1 MSFLTAATGSHGCR
15 ASRRAGLGRRPGR
28 GRPSRRRDGPQRPR
42 HGGSRKVEPWHL
54 PGELPFERR
63 ALQAGEPLLGQSSGY
78 LPRTH
83 SVRAGGGRDSGIWR
97 TALSGRAES
106 PALSVE
112 VLLIN
117 HLPAE
122 LYVRGVLP
130 NEMLPFWPLEALK
143 CQAIVTRSYALSVR
157 RSSHFDCYA
166 VIAPVPDAPKMPPM
180 YSTPD
185 HTSRPSLT

>member
-1 MSFLTAATGSHGCR
+1 VLLGERDLGDGQDVVVPPVGETVLRDLGTGGAAKLSPGTYRVNYLSNG
-15 ASRRAGLGRRPGR
+15 GLYKLVNLSSDSPVGIYREPIQFEPEGGGTLGYGGRRYR
-28 GRPSRRRDGPQRPR
+28 GVLRVLRSR
-42 HGGSRKVEPWHL
+42 SKL
-54 PGELPFERR
+54 
-63 ALQAGEPLLGQSSGY
+63 
-78 LPRTH
+78 
-83 SVRAGGGRDSGIWR
+83 
-97 TALSGRAES
+97 
-106 PALSVE
+106 
-112 VLLIN
+112 LLIN